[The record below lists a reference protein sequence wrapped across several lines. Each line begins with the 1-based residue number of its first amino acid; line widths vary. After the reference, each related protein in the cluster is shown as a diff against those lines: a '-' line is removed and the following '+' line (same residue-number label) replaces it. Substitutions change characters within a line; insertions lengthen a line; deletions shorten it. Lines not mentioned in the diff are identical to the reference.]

1 MEAENLS
8 LSRKQGQRR
17 RQQQEKE
24 KERLSSLVN
33 NGTETYTVKYHACLY
48 SGLVFSELGHP
59 ETAMISIPWLGVLV
73 VVLAVVD
80 LLFRVWIK
88 DLKRVWMFE
97 IGFILVVGIV
107 TVLIRI

>member
-1 MEAENLS
+1 MGLKLTPLNITLACI
-8 LSRKQGQRR
+8 
-17 RQQQEKE
+17 
-24 KERLSSLVN
+24 LVWF
-33 NGTETYTVKYHACLY
+33 
-48 SGLVFSELGHP
+48 FSELGHP

-97 IGFILVVGIV
+97 IGFILVVGLV